1 MLEFC
6 RLGKKLSKLSILFIM
21 YITPFIEKFKYLKL
35 VIIYVFDLVLLLIRK
50 YFSLI
55 AYDNEVI
62 AIISF
67 HKLGDTVFTIPA
79 IREILRNFSDNK
91 FIIFCFPESE
101 PIYNRAFPEIETE
114 IIDHNEF
121 RFEERVARRSGR
133 IKIRKYKPHI
143 IYDLTGSIQSA
154 SLIFNIR
161 AKKIIGI
168 NKEYFRQIYD
178 VYAPI
183 RNTPH
188 IIDIYLDA
196 IKGNIQI
203 GNTESIKTFPIKS
216 DKNNG
221 RLLFHPLAGWASKQ
235 WGIDNFFELILQLSE
250 YDRTLII
257 AESDYNGSIINIL
270 AENGVKIVESK
281 TIERL
286 MEIIESH
293 SVFIGNDSG
302 PAHIA
307 SYLGI
312 PTFIIYGPTNPI
324 FSVPYGKYH
333 ESIQKNIWCTPKGN
347 DQFCYTDGGKRGCAS
362 FECMKQLTV
371 AEVKDKLLDFLNKIE
386 IKKQDT
392 IKKEE

>member
-1 MLEFC
+1 MVLESIFE
-6 RLGKKLSKLSILFIM
+6 KSKTIKAILCFLINIVLRINRFI
-21 YITPFIEKFKYLKL
+21 YSFN
-35 VIIYVFDLVLLLIRK
+35 
-50 YFSLI
+50 S
-55 AYDNEVI
+55 YDSNVV

-79 IREILRNFSDNK
+79 IGEILRNYVNNK
-91 FIIFCFPESE
+91 IIIFCFPESRL
-101 PIYNRAFPEIETE
+101 IYKRAFPEIETE
-114 IIDHNEF
+114 IIFHNEF
-121 RFEERVARRSGR
+121 RFEERVAKRSGR

-143 IYDLTGSIQSA
+143 IYDLTGSILSA

-161 AKKIIGI
+161 AKEIIGI

-196 IKGNIQI
+196 IKGNMQI

-235 WGIDNFFELILQLSE
+235 WGIDNFVELILQLSE

-257 AESDYNGSIINIL
+257 SESDYNGSIINIL
-270 AENGVKIVESK
+270 LENGVKIVESK
-281 TIERL
+281 TVERL

-324 FSVPYGKYH
+324 FHVPYGKYH

-347 DQFCYTDGGKRGCAS
+347 DKFCYTDGGKRGCAS